1 MFEREI
7 RRKYEKDLL
16 LRDIDIVDRFDRYK
30 IYITYVYKT
39 SYPAITSKNKKKNK
53 EKRKK
58 EKKNIH
64 ENKRRTGKLSPSF
77 LLFLYTQFYDCAYLR
92 NLRFFCDPPYIS
104 YIYLESMIIR
114 GEYKRNRHIS
124 MVVKKQRRK

>member
-39 SYPAITSKNKKKNK
+39 SYPAITSKNKKKTK
-53 EKRKK
+53 KR
-58 EKKNIH
+58 EKKKKKTYTRINGGLANSLPVFFFSYTH
-64 ENKRRTGKLSPSF
+64 SF
-77 LLFLYTQFYDCAYLR
+77 MIAPIFEIYASFATHPIY
-92 NLRFFCDPPYIS
+92 PIS
-104 YIYLESMIIR
+104 
-114 GEYKRNRHIS
+114 IS
-124 MVVKKQRRK
+124 NP